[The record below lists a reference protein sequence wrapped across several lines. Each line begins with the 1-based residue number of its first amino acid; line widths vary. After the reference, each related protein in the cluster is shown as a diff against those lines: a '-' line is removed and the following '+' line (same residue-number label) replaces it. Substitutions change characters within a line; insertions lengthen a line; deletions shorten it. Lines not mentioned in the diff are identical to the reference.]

1 MERNRRIWRKRTQ
14 LLPGV
19 IGEALHEL
27 RVELAG
33 NDIEFAPGFGNSWT
47 TRRGTRHFRFTI

>member
-1 MERNRRIWRKRTQ
+1 
-14 LLPGV
+14 
-19 IGEALHEL
+19 L